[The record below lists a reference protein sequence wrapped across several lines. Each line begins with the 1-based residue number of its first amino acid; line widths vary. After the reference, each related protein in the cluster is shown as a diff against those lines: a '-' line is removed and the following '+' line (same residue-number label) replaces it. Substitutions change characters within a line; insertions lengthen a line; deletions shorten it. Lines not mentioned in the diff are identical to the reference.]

1 MGSVGT
7 CPVCK
12 AQLREPYCDHFDF
25 TSPTCK
31 AKEMFG
37 MLLKSCDLHE
47 NVLVRY
53 DEDRLLFCPL
63 CKVEDEN
70 RRLLEHLQLRNQM
83 LSQRE
88 DELVQTRKEV
98 ECLSTKLSQLIAL
111 QNLHA
116 SSSHGK

>member
-12 AQLREPYCDHFDF
+12 VRLYEPYCDHFNF
-25 TSPTCK
+25 TSPSCNE
-31 AKEMFG
+31 KEKKVVM
-37 MLLKSCDLHE
+37 LKSCDMHE

-53 DEDRLLFCPL
+53 DEDRLFCCPL
-63 CKVEDEN
+63 CRVEDDN
-70 RRLLEHLQLRNQM
+70 KRLLEYLRMKDKM

-98 ECLSTKLSQLIAL
+98 ECLSIKLSQLIAL

-116 SSSHGK
+116 SSSAGK